1 MIVKNY
7 ESKKIDIKLN
17 KFFLLN
23 GDNDGAKE
31 DFIKSILKEKYINSE
46 IYFENEILNNLEN
59 FYSSIS
65 TKSFFDDEKII
76 IIKKSTNKILNL
88 VEEIREKSFKDL
100 ILILNAD
107 LLDKKSKLRNF
118 FEKEKKQFVS
128 LFMLIHTKL
137 LTL

>member
-59 FYSSIS
+59 FYS
-65 TKSFFDDEKII
+65 
-76 IIKKSTNKILNL
+76 
-88 VEEIREKSFKDL
+88 
-100 ILILNAD
+100 
-107 LLDKKSKLRNF
+107 
-118 FEKEKKQFVS
+118 
-128 LFMLIHTKL
+128 
-137 LTL
+137 

>member
-76 IIKKSTNKILNL
+76 IIKKTTNKILNFCQ
-88 VEEIREKSFKDL
+88 I
-100 ILILNAD
+100 
-107 LLDKKSKLRNF
+107 
-118 FEKEKKQFVS
+118 
-128 LFMLIHTKL
+128 
-137 LTL
+137 